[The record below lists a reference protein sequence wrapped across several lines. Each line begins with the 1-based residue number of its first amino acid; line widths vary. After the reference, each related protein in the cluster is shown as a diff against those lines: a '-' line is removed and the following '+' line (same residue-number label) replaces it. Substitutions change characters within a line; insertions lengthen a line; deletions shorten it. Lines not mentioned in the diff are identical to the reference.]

1 MGNDVDLEALHAYE
15 TDTAEALEPVVRSSL
30 TETVVARLERW
41 VLAHGDARDARL
53 PGERDLA
60 SRLGVSRIVV
70 REAIGRLAARGLIE
84 VRPGVGSFIAPAR
97 AASVIDPLELYLTR
111 TGVALAH
118 LLEVRIALEP
128 AAAAAAARS
137 AGPEAIAAMSAV
149 LARTDAIVENLDPHD
164 PTALEAFAWAD
175 VDFHQRLAR
184 ASGNPVFDL
193 VLAPLIDRLLD
204 VRRDG
209 ARLPGA
215 AAAAQSGHRAV
226 LDAVRAGDARGAE
239 DAMRGHLEQVQGW
252 LHHGRAAAESD
263 DADAD
268 EATGVDPDAPDRN
281 AGANRT
287 REEPT

>member
-60 SRLGVSRIVV
+60 SRLGVSRFVV

-111 TGVALAH
+111 TGVALCH

-128 AAAAAAARS
+128 DAAAAAARR
-137 AGPEAIAAMSAV
+137 AEPGAIADMSAV
-149 LARTDAIVENLDPHD
+149 LARTDEILAEFDPHD
-164 PTALEAFAWAD
+164 PAALEAFAWAD
-175 VDFHQRLAR
+175 VDFHRRLAR

-193 VLAPLIDRLLD
+193 VLAPLVDRLLD

-209 ARLPGA
+209 ARLPGT

-226 LDAVRAGDARGAE
+226 LNAVRAGDDTGAHS
-239 DAMRGHLEQVQGW
+239 AMRSHLEQVRGW
-252 LHHGRAAAESD
+252 LQHGRAAAVID
-263 DADAD
+263 DSPAVDTGD
-268 EATGVDPDAPDRN
+268 RSPEVTAT
-281 AGANRT
+281 RT
-287 REEPT
+287 QEEPT